1 MKLLFIINKNLK
13 VVSRNWS
20 YFVVVVLSP
29 VLLVLA
35 AGAMLNSTNI
45 NNLRIGV
52 INENSEVEF
61 GAGLIYMQTY
71 YELQNCLSNLFFEG
85 VSSCIHI
92 YKVNNAT
99 QFDIYSDN
107 TNGRVESYVK
117 QFVLQEVSKLQAGII
132 ERAGEAVYSEV
143 SIISSSISHAE
154 SELKQAY
161 NEVVLLE
168 QDLINYRNNLSE
180 ARRDFDNAYFTLKSL
195 QSSSYYAKRDVDTAK
210 KDIQQFR
217 TDYSQVRTLINS
229 VRGDLQSSREYTLV
243 SSLDLLLRNL
253 ERVDN
258 DLAVIEDSLTT
269 YVFIL
274 DNLNLTMEKLDSI
287 RTLMDEIDA
296 DLYKNIERTRATKI
310 KIQSFLFE
318 LEQGKARIE
327 GFSEGIDLENVNIV
341 FKNVYQIRDDPVLI
355 AYPLLIAIIVC
366 FTAIILSNLFISKQI
381 NHPSFLRDLI
391 APTKDIAFLTANY
404 IVTLSFIFL
413 QVFFLYLVGN
423 FWFEISVFN
432 NLGYSLFLIFLVASI
447 FVFVGMSIGYMIRSQ
462 YLSMLISIFFVIFF
476 FIYSN
481 ILTPVVLAGPIIRF
495 SIGIN
500 PFVLLTDG
508 LLDLIILNNKGFV
521 NTFLYYKLGFMFFA
535 SFILYYI
542 SKKICNF
549 RATA

>member
-1 MKLLFIINKNLK
+1 MKLLSIINKNLK
-13 VVSRNWS
+13 VVSRNWN
-20 YFVVVVLSP
+20 YFVVLVLSP

-35 AGAMLNSTNI
+35 AGAMLNSTDI

-52 INENSEVEF
+52 INENPEVEF

-71 YELQNCLSNLFFEG
+71 YKLQDCLSNLFFES
-85 VSSCIHI
+85 VSACIHV
-92 YKVNNAT
+92 YKENNAT

-107 TNGRVESYVK
+107 TNRRVESYVK

-132 ERAGEAVYSEV
+132 ERAGEVVYSEV
-143 SIISSSISHAE
+143 SIIYSSISHAE

-161 NEVVLLE
+161 DEVVLLE
-168 QDLINYRNNLSE
+168 KDLISYRNNLSE

-195 QSSSYYAKRDVDTAK
+195 QSSSYYTKNDIETTK
-210 KDIQQFR
+210 KNIQQFR
-217 TDYSQVRTLINS
+217 TDYSRARSLINS
-229 VRGDLQSSREYTLV
+229 VRNNLREAGEYESV
-243 SSLDLLLRNL
+243 NNLDLVLKDLD
-253 ERVDN
+253 RVDN
-258 DLAVIEDSLTT
+258 DLTVIENSLTT

-274 DNLNLTMEKLDSI
+274 DNLNPTMEKLDSI
-287 RTLMDEIDA
+287 RNLMDRIDA

-327 GFSEGIDLENVNIV
+327 RFSEGIDLEDVNIV
-341 FKNVYQIRDDPVLI
+341 FKNVYEIKDDPVLI

-404 IVTLSFIFL
+404 VVTLSFIFL
-413 QVFFLYLVGN
+413 QIFFLYLVGHL
-423 FWFEISVFN
+423 WFRIEVFN
-432 NLGYSLFLIFLVASI
+432 NLRYSLFLIFLVASI

-476 FIYSN
+476 FIYSD

-495 SIGIN
+495 FIGIN

-508 LLDLIILNNKGFV
+508 LLDLIILNNAGFV
-521 NTFLYYKLGFMFFA
+521 NAFLYYKLGFMFFA
-535 SFILYYI
+535 SFVLYYI